1 MKIAIFPPVAAA
13 MLSGC
18 ASTYDVRSIG
28 PDRYQVATIVAP
40 AHGGFAAAQT
50 NATQAA
56 GRKCAALGKQL
67 KVTAVETGQDFPNGR
82 AIVSFECD

>member
-1 MKIAIFPPVAAA
+1 MKIAVFASVAAA
-13 MLSGC
+13 ALSGC

-50 NATQAA
+50 NATRAA
-56 GRKCAALGKQL
+56 GGKCAALGKQL
-67 KVTAVETGQDFPNGR
+67 KVIGVDTGHDFPNGR
-82 AIVSFECD
+82 AIVTFECD